1 MSKNITKL
9 TDGLYQYTLSISLR
23 EPDIL
28 KRLRDETMKD
38 QMSNMQISPDQ
49 GQFMAL
55 LIKLIGARKT
65 LDIGT
70 YTGYSSLRVALAM
83 PDDSLTVTCDYRTEW
98 TDIARRY
105 WKEAGV
111 EHKIDLRLGPA
122 LETLDDLIG
131 KDESGTF
138 DFAFIDAD
146 KENYDNYYEKALI
159 LLHPGGLIVIDNILW
174 SGNVIDLHNQDI
186 ITNAIRRLNDKIKND
201 ERVDISFLPI
211 GDGLTLAR
219 KM

>member
-9 TDGLYQYTLSISLR
+9 TDELYKYILSISLR

-70 YTGYSSLRVALAM
+70 YTGYSALSVALAM

-98 TDIARRY
+98 TEIARRY

-111 EHKIDLRLGPA
+111 DHKIDLCLGPA
-122 LETLDDLIG
+122 LETLNDLIG
-131 KDESGTF
+131 NGETGAF
-138 DFAFIDAD
+138 DFVFIDAD

-159 LLHPGGLIVIDNILW
+159 LLHPGGLIAIDNILW
-174 SGNVIDLHNQDI
+174 SGDVIDLNNQDI
-186 ITNAIRRLNDKIKND
+186 STNAIRRLNDKVKND
-201 ERVDISFLPI
+201 ERVDISLLPI

-219 KM
+219 KR